1 MQSCNDFLESPSI
14 ISSYHTDQQFK
25 FLESPSIISSY
36 HTDQQFKF
44 LESPSIISSYHTDQ
58 QFKFL
63 ESPSIISSYHTD
75 QQFKF
80 LESPSIISSY
90 HIDQQF
96 KFLES
101 PSIISSYHTDQQFK
115 FKHTIDCCSKFV
127 IYKFDDVICKKCYV
141 GSTTIGIRE
150 RWHNHKSH
158 IRNNIKSCE
167 LSTHFSE
174 NSNHN
179 FNRKSSIIDF
189 DKTFKNHLRI
199 TIIDCISDISD
210 SSSNELNIKLLKQ
223 KEAFWQNNLKTLKK
237 YGGLNIRDGRK
248 ESKDKAYRK

>member
-1 MQSCNDFLESPSI
+1 MQSCND
-14 ISSYHTDQQFK
+14 
-25 FLESPSIISSY
+25 
-36 HTDQQFKF
+36 
-44 LESPSIISSYHTDQ
+44 
-58 QFKFL
+58 
-63 ESPSIISSYHTD
+63 
-75 QQFKF
+75 
-80 LESPSIISSY
+80 
-90 HIDQQF
+90 
-96 KFLES
+96 FLES

-127 IYKFDDVICKKCYV
+127 IYKIDDVICKKCYV
-141 GSTTIGIRE
+141 GSTTIEISV
-150 RWHNHKSH
+150 RWRNHKSH

-189 DKTFKNHLRI
+189 DKTLKNYLRI

-223 KEAFWQNNLKTLKK
+223 KEVFWQNNLKTLKN
-237 YGGLNIRDGRK
+237 YGGLNIRDARK